1 MTTILLTNDDGY
13 LSTGIKALYKA
24 LSIIGNVVMV
34 APDRDN
40 SAVSHSLTMNRPL
53 RVKEIEDTIL
63 TIDGTPADCVNL
75 AVKKLL
81 PAKPD
86 LLVSGINH
94 GPNIGD
100 DISYSGTVSAA
111 IEGTIHSIP
120 SLAFSLSEK
129 EGDFDSAS
137 AFAAKLALLTLKQ
150 GLSANTLLNVNIPAR
165 NKYEGIKVTRQGTRK
180 WSNSIKETVDP
191 WGTTLYWI
199 GGGTPVHDSAPD
211 TDVNALLSGHISITP
226 IHLDKTSHEGILHM
240 KNNWDFGE
248 TLTF

>member
-13 LSTGIKALYKA
+13 LSTGIRALFSA
-24 LSIIGNVVMV
+24 LQSVGDVIMV

-53 RVKEIEDTIL
+53 RVNQVERKIITV
-63 TIDGTPADCVNL
+63 DGTPADCVNL
-75 AVKKLL
+75 GVKKLL
-81 PAKPD
+81 SVKPD
-86 LLVSGINH
+86 LLISGINH

-120 SLAFSLSEK
+120 SLAFSLGDK
-129 EGDFDSAS
+129 KGDFEA
-137 AFAAKLALLTLKQ
+137 AAQFAARLAKLTLDQ
-150 GLSANTLLNVNIPAR
+150 GLPANTLLNINIPSV
-165 NKYEGIKVTRQGTRK
+165 KPYDGIKITRQGARK
-180 WSNSIKETVDP
+180 WSDSIQETVDP

-211 TDVNALLSGHISITP
+211 TDVNAITSGFISITP
-226 IHLDKTSHEGILHM
+226 IQLDKTSHEGVLHM
-240 KNNWDFGE
+240 KE
-248 TLTF
+248 TWPLNDILT

>member
-13 LSTGIKALYKA
+13 LSKGIRALYTA
-24 LSIIGNVVMV
+24 LSAIGDVFMV

-53 RVKEIEDTIL
+53 RATTIEDNIITV
-63 TIDGTPADCVNL
+63 DGTPADCVNL

-81 PAKPD
+81 PTKPD

-120 SLAFSLSEK
+120 SLAFSLAEK
-129 EGDFDSAS
+129 DGDFEQ
-137 AFAAKLALLTLKQ
+137 AALLATKLVNLTLKQ
-150 GLSANTLLNVNIPAR
+150 GLPANSLLNINIPAQQP
-165 NKYEGIKVTRQGTRK
+165 YSGIKITRQGTRK
-180 WSNSIKETVDP
+180 WSDSIKETTDP

-199 GGGTPVHDSAPD
+199 GGGTPVHDSSPD
-211 TDVNALLSGHISITP
+211 TDVNALLNHFISITP
-226 IHLDKTSHEGILHM
+226 IHLDKTSHEGVLHM
-240 KNNWDFGE
+240 KKAWPLSE
-248 TLTF
+248 LLT